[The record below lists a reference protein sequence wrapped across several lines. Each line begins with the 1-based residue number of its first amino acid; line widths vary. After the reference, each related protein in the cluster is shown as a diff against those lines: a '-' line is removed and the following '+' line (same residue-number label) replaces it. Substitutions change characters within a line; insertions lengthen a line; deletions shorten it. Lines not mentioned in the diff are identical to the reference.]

1 MLNNIFQTI
10 IEMNITAIC
19 VAALILPVKF
29 ILQKVGFSRRHLFVL
44 WAVIAFRLI
53 SPVAPAA
60 DISIFNS
67 VPQNNEIVQSE
78 YYLIPAFEQSDEV
91 TYNTTEYKNENT
103 RTDIIPVIWLCGASA
118 MFIYGIAS
126 YFMLKKKVR
135 FAVKLKENVYTSES
149 VNNSFVFGI
158 FKPKIFIPENIDGE
172 DLDNIIIH
180 EQTHIKRLDHIAKM
194 IAYLILSVHWFNP
207 FNWLLF
213 KLFAEDAEL
222 SCDENV
228 CAKIGEFGKNSY
240 LNTLLQFSVNRKRI
254 VTFYN
259 VGFSLNATKR
269 RIKNMISMKKSSKIM
284 SMATICIC
292 ILIACTTVTNAVIPV
307 EKATDKVSVILEDFT
322 EEIPVFKTEAP
333 AEKELISEPLEE
345 TEVHNNNAN
354 IPADIPEETI
364 KIKSSE
370 TFDKEYIGIE
380 QIEFPAGTKIPEV
393 ILKELKKKGIRE
405 SDSGTAN
412 LTRSYLKDDYNTKDN
427 YYEKINGVTCDEN
440 GNISFYMEL
449 NSGNFMDVTITDSE
463 TGKQVIGFGML
474 AGGKSAHTL
483 LGFDKNKSY
492 NIEIKSVTDDE
503 WNLEGHYI
511 IY

>member
-10 IEMNITAIC
+10 IEMNITALC

-254 VTFYN
+254 AN
-259 VGFSLNATKR
+259 SNKQMRKLHH
-269 RIKNMISMKKSSKIM
+269 
-284 SMATICIC
+284 
-292 ILIACTTVTNAVIPV
+292 LI
-307 EKATDKVSVILEDFT
+307 
-322 EEIPVFKTEAP
+322 
-333 AEKELISEPLEE
+333 
-345 TEVHNNNAN
+345 
-354 IPADIPEETI
+354 
-364 KIKSSE
+364 
-370 TFDKEYIGIE
+370 
-380 QIEFPAGTKIPEV
+380 
-393 ILKELKKKGIRE
+393 R
-405 SDSGTAN
+405 
-412 LTRSYLKDDYNTKDN
+412 
-427 YYEKINGVTCDEN
+427 
-440 GNISFYMEL
+440 
-449 NSGNFMDVTITDSE
+449 
-463 TGKQVIGFGML
+463 
-474 AGGKSAHTL
+474 
-483 LGFDKNKSY
+483 
-492 NIEIKSVTDDE
+492 
-503 WNLEGHYI
+503 
-511 IY
+511 

>member
-10 IEMNITAIC
+10 FEMNITALC
-19 VAALILPVKF
+19 VAVFILPIKF
-29 ILQKVGFSRRHLFVL
+29 ILQKIGFSRRYLFVL

-67 VPQNNEIVQSE
+67 VPQSNEIMQSE
-78 YYLIPAFEQSDEV
+78 YYLIPAFEQADEV
-91 TYNTTEYKNENT
+91 TYNTTEYKNENA
-103 RTDIIPVIWLCGASA
+103 RIGIIPIIWICGTSA

-135 FAVKLKENVYTSES
+135 FGVKLKENIYTSEN
-149 VNNSFVFGI
+149 VQTSFVFGI

-180 EQTHIKRLDHIAKM
+180 EQTHIKRFDHITKM
-194 IAYLILSVHWFNP
+194 IAYLLLSVHWFNP
-207 FNWLLF
+207 FNWLMF

-222 SCDENV
+222 ACDEN
-228 CAKIGEFGKNSY
+228 ALTKIGEFRKNSY
-240 LNTLLQFSVNRKRI
+240 LNTLLQCSVKRKRI

-284 SMATICIC
+284 SMATICVC
-292 ILIACTTVTNAVIPV
+292 ILISCTTVTNAVIPV
-307 EKATDKVSVILEDFT
+307 EEATDKVSVILKDFT
-322 EEIPVFKTEAP
+322 EEIPVFETEAP
-333 AEKELISEPLEE
+333 AEKELIAEPEE
-345 TEVHNNNAN
+345 TVVHNNAN

-364 KIKSSE
+364 KIKSNE
-370 TFDKEYIGIE
+370 TFNKEYIGME
-380 QIEFPAGTKIPEV
+380 QIEFPAGTKIPDA
-393 ILKELKKKGIRE
+393 ILKELKKKGITE

-412 LTRSYLKDDYNTKDN
+412 LTKNYLKDDYNTKDN
-427 YYEKINGVTCDEN
+427 YYEKINGVLCDEN

-474 AGGKSAHTL
+474 AGGKSAYTL

-503 WNLEGHYI
+503 WNLEGQYI